1 MLQMIHESR
10 TIIQKSKRNLQN
22 GCSVSSLAEFGFAG
36 GKVFDIFLENIVLR
50 YLYISVDL
58 WFL

>member
-1 MLQMIHESR
+1 MIHESR

-22 GCSVSSLAEFGFAG
+22 GCSVSSFAEFGFAG
-36 GKVFDIFLENIVLR
+36 TKVFDIFLENIVLR
-50 YLYISVDL
+50 YSYFSVDL